1 MAETLAK
8 GKQKTRAAVDWIS
21 VLLVC
26 LFPIITGIIF
36 FRLLQMTGVPNWFY
50 ILQGLFFAGSLAQ
63 AILFLIRYISSRTY
77 LFVMKRTGR
86 EISPQGKR
94 RISDKRIHA
103 ILIFL
108 ISFVVFTVGYFNID
122 IMHDTRYEVTVEAES
137 EEAELNICLI
147 ADIHAGSG
155 TWEYTYD
162 DLVTMIDAAEPDV
175 LLIAGDAFD
184 ETTGAR
190 DIENFAWALQEIR
203 PPKYGMYYVYGNHD
217 NNMDDWAANLMRE
230 MGATVLEDEI
240 TIIGKDIQLM
250 GCMDAKYGAKDL
262 NSLFEDCH
270 PDPDKPILV
279 LTHRPKGFQQMSE
292 LGANIAMAGHTHGF
306 DRHPVANSTELRRK
320 RSGKEVAIISCITA
334 LFFFILHVQYALYYM
349 TGALLLCLITGLQYE
364 RDRNIWG
371 GGSHSLCLRLP
382 AKMFRYP
389 ADFGMIAGN

>member
-1 MAETLAK
+1 MKYELARI
-8 GKQKTRAAVDWIS
+8 GT
-21 VLLVC
+21 C
-26 LFPIITGIIF
+26 Y
-36 FRLLQMTGVPNWFY
+36 Y
-50 ILQGLFFAGSLAQ
+50 IVTTMQ

-77 LFVMKRTGR
+77 LFVMERTGR
-86 EISPQGKR
+86 EISPQGKC

-122 IMHDTRYEVTVEAES
+122 ILHDTRYEVTVEAES

-230 MGATVLEDEI
+230 MGATVLEDEM
-240 TIIGKDIQLM
+240 TIIGKDIQLI

-292 LGANIAMAGHTHGF
+292 LGADIAMAGHTHGF
-306 DRHPVANSTELRRK
+306 NVPQYMGS
-320 RSGKEVAIISCITA
+320 A
-334 LFFFILHVQYALYYM
+334 LFGDMYAGVIEFDAMTAVTTSGVSAWGFHYKWPAVSEVVRIHV
-349 TGALLLCLITGLQYE
+349 TF
-364 RDRNIWG
+364 RN
-371 GGSHSLCLRLP
+371 GSEE
-382 AKMFRYP
+382 
-389 ADFGMIAGN
+389 